1 MVSWLA
7 GAQQARAQSGPASG
21 LQLVTTPASSPLRS
35 FLNRGVWPGYYNF
48 GKTSY
53 QPQTNSVRSTELY
66 DRLGTHLFRG
76 YPLVT
81 WRETRSD
88 SVGLQSSTVAREN
101 FFFNFFNNLMIA
113 QDTYRGWDI
122 SVTAGDAI
130 RTSLSP
136 LTVRSPRWQGLRI
149 DGGTGDQGFTTLLT
163 RGAPQRF
170 SAFDARRDL
179 SPVLAYGGHYFHKLG
194 DVLTLGL
201 TFFNQHQTDVESAQ
215 GSFVSG
221 SQPYQMQAPKEVS
234 VWIESD
240 EPGSVAG
247 VADVDVEIVVVDDD
261 GTRRR
266 LTSDASAS
274 GNRVYDA
281 SLEPGPARGGGAP
294 INGITQVTGA
304 QIAEY
309 VFRLPQSSQIV
320 SARFHAQVTGDY
332 RISVRQTH
340 DFVNADGDTEERF
353 WPSTFVNRPGHTQTG
368 NTQYPFDFKP
378 AETEPHSTVAR
389 AEGSPAIG
397 VLRRVSFD
405 HGIPSGK
412 TLLGTDFR
420 LLAREWIAEG
430 EIAFSSDESHFPYA
444 NDSLDVR
451 GKRLSEGSVAYLL
464 NVRRPLD
471 VRGVAL
477 ELGGELFRMD
487 PQYSGGYD
495 SRRGGT
501 VFFTDQGSSS
511 GDEAFTQEF
520 PLMADNDDNDGYA
533 DDTFNDQG
541 RFQFFVP
548 NGNYSGGSTGGVFP
562 GLDTDGDLSPDN
574 DRDRNGLPDWS
585 EPFLL
590 YDSDPADFVYGMDFN
605 NNGQPDFR
613 ENDDHPDYPIR
624 KDQRGRH
631 AFATLFDVLP
641 GVERTSIGFYSMEE
655 IAGPGDATSL
665 YARTEAHWRPADGVE
680 IEWFDDVKLVED
692 DVRDDVYQWVT
703 GDTSSLANVYTILN
717 PPPVDPLVMRNSLVN
732 TSFLGLHYT
741 PSALAR
747 VSSEVLHFVNSQSEV
762 EEDGAIVQESD
773 TFTEWSWVSRGEV
786 RRYWGNLE
794 VWGAAKFAMK
804 EGRRGGRGPKVSS
817 RMFAP
822 IFKASYEIMDGIDL
836 QGGMSGFPGLPMRF
850 TDNENAN
857 ISYKERKTVLML
869 HGRDDDFEGSFL
881 SISTGIE
888 IHEKDWK
895 GLGRER
901 DFDSFGVFVEVI
913 VGN

>member
-1 MVSWLA
+1 MGLLDRLE
-7 GAQQARAQSGPASG
+7 AQPATG
-21 LQLVTTPASSPLRS
+21 LQLVTRPAASPLRS
-35 FLNRGVWPGYYNF
+35 FINRGVWPGYYNY
-48 GKTSY
+48 GKTSF
-53 QPQTNSVRSTELY
+53 QPLTNSIRSTELY

-76 YPLVT
+76 YPLVS

-101 FFFNFFNNLMIA
+101 YFFNFFNNLMIA

-149 DGGTGDQGFTTLLT
+149 DGGTGDQGFTALLT

-179 SPVLAYGGHYFHKLG
+179 SPVLAYGGHYFHKVD
-194 DVLTLGL
+194 DVLQLGL

-215 GSFVSG
+215 GSFISG
-221 SQPYQMQAPKEVS
+221 SQPYQMRSPKQVS

-240 EPGSVAG
+240 DPNTIAG
-247 VADVDVEIVVVDDD
+247 VADIDVEIVVVDED
-261 GTRRR
+261 GKRQRR
-266 LTSDASAS
+266 TSDANAS
-274 GNRVYDA
+274 GNRIYDPT
-281 SLEPGPARGGGAP
+281 LEPGPARGAGAP
-294 INGITQVTGA
+294 VNGITQVTGS

-309 VFRLPQSSQIV
+309 LFNLPADEQIV

-340 DFVNADGDTEERF
+340 DYTNADGDLEDRH
-353 WPSTFVNRPGHTQTG
+353 WPSAFVNRPGHTQTG

-378 AETEPHSTVAR
+378 AETEPHATVAR
-389 AEGSPAIG
+389 AEGSPRIG
-397 VLRRVSFD
+397 SLRTVSFD

-420 LLAREWIAEG
+420 LLSQEWIAEG
-430 EIAFSSDESHFPYA
+430 ELVFSSDESHFPYA
-444 NDSLDVR
+444 NDSLGVQGRRITD
-451 GKRLSEGSVAYLL
+451 GSWAYLL
-464 NVRRPLD
+464 NVRRPWQLAGLD
-471 VRGVAL
+471 L
-477 ELGGELFRMD
+477 ELGGELFHMD

-520 PLMADNDDNDGYA
+520 PLMEDNDDNDGYA
-533 DDTFNDQG
+533 DDSFNDQG

-548 NGNYSGGSTGGVFP
+548 SGNYSGGPTGGVFP

-574 DRDRNGLPDWS
+574 DKDRNGVPDWS

-590 YDSDPADFVYGMDFN
+590 FDSDPADFVYGMDFN

-624 KDQRGRH
+624 KDQQGRH
-631 AFATLFDVLP
+631 AFVTLFDLAP
-641 GVERTSIGFYSMEE
+641 GLKRTSIGFYSLEE

-665 YARTEAHWRPADGVE
+665 YARTEAAWRPARSVE
-680 IEWFDDVKLVED
+680 IEWFDDIKIVED
-692 DVRDDVYQWVT
+692 DVRDDVYEWAT
-703 GDTSSLANVYTILN
+703 GDTSSLANVYSILN
-717 PPPVDPLVMRNSLVN
+717 PPPPDPLVMRNSLVN
-732 TSFLGLHYT
+732 TSFLGVHYR
-741 PSALAR
+741 PSPLLR
-747 VSSEVLHFVNSQSEV
+747 VSSEVLHFVNSQSKI
-762 EEDGAIVQESD
+762 EEDGAVLQESD
-773 TFTEWSWVSRGEV
+773 SFTEWNWISRAEV

-794 VWGAAKFAMK
+794 VWGAAKYAMK
-804 EGRRGGRGPKVSS
+804 EGRRGGAQPKAST
-817 RMFAP
+817 RLFAP
-822 IFKASYEIMDGIDL
+822 IVRASYEIMDGIDL
-836 QGGMSGFPGLPMRF
+836 QWGMSGLPGLPMQF
-850 TDNENAN
+850 TDNENSN
-857 ISYKERKTVLML
+857 ISYDERKTVLML
-869 HGRDDDFEGSFL
+869 HARDDDFEGSFL
-881 SISTGIE
+881 SISTGVE
-888 IHEKDWK
+888 VHKKDWE

-901 DFDSFGVFVEVI
+901 DFDSFAFFVEVI